1 MNDPLLLVEGLGRK
15 VEHRWLWRNVN
26 LRLYPGDRLAAIG
39 PSGSGKSLLL
49 RTLAGLDPIQE
60 GQISFQQQSLSKW
73 FMPHYRAQVI
83 YLHQRP
89 SLLEGTVESNLQY
102 VYQLSV
108 HRKRSYDRQKIFN
121 YLERLGRSDNFLER
135 PSTTLSGGEAQIVAF
150 LRAVQLSP
158 RILLLDEPTAS
169 LDTVT
174 AHRLEKLVEMW
185 QSEEPNRAYLWT
197 SHDREQLK
205 RVTDYQ
211 LTLGATL
218 SGE

>member
-15 VEHRWLWRNVN
+15 VEHRWLWRNVE
-26 LRLYPGDRLAAIG
+26 LKLYSGDRLAAIG

-60 GQISFQQQSLSKW
+60 GQITFQQKSLQKW
-73 FMPHYRAQVI
+73 FMPHYRARVI

-108 HRKRSYDRQKIFN
+108 HRKRNYNRQKILN
-121 YLERLGRSDNFLER
+121 YLELLGRSDNFLER

-158 RILLLDEPTAS
+158 LILLLDEPTAS
-169 LDTVT
+169 LDAET
-174 AHRLEKLVEMW
+174 AHRLEKLVERW
-185 QSEEPNRAYLWT
+185 QSEDLNRAYLWT

-205 RVTDYQ
+205 RVTDSQ
-211 LTLGATL
+211 LILGETLG
-218 SGE
+218 GK